1 MRQHFTAPLLLSI
14 ALSALVGCASP
25 TGNEKSA
32 SAQAGEPTDNGATRT
47 STDLKEA
54 PEQREMPI
62 PESSVLPLLKA
73 EFALRARD
81 FELGS
86 SLLTEQAML
95 LNDPA
100 LTRRALRLAEFI
112 SDEQR
117 AAALSLRLAELDPN
131 DGAAAAAAS
140 GWLARS
146 GQPLRA
152 LEYAEYAL
160 ALGVSVNVAGNLG
173 SFSQFDDNTQ
183 RAVAAAIESLSS
195 RWPNDD
201 EIAIAATLLA
211 RLKQDWQLAESL
223 ILPVLQRS
231 PGDVRSIMLWTQL
244 QIDQSVEDPLERL
257 VEAVTEYPENTELR
271 LQYARLLG
279 AEGDYSGA
287 QAQFAILL
295 ALDPDNPDMLTT
307 AALLD
312 FELERYDAA
321 LAKFLH
327 LIALE
332 ARLDEAFYYVGRIRA
347 AEDRYPE
354 AVEAFASV
362 RPSREFRDAKVRA
375 AQILIDTAFASDI
388 RHFFQA
394 QRRTYPSA
402 AEQLFLLEAES
413 LRDWEGESLA
423 AYDRGLSAFPQS
435 FSLLY
440 GRAMIHESEDS
451 LQAMEHDLRSIL
463 AQDPNHAAT
472 LNALGYSLTNRTQRY
487 EEAAV
492 LIERALALSP
502 GDPAIMD
509 SLGWVY
515 YKLGQ
520 YVQSESLLREAHAA
534 FPDPEVAAHLGE
546 VLWAQGREVEAKDVW
561 QDGLN
566 RVSDHPIILEAIDR
580 LGAALP

>member
-295 ALDPDNPDMLTT
+295 ELDPDNHDMLST

-440 GRAMIHESEDS
+440 GRAMIHESEGS

-487 EEAAV
+487 EEAAE

-566 RVSDHPIILEAIDR
+566 RVNDHPIILEAIDR

>member
-1 MRQHFTAPLLLSI
+1 MRTHFIALLLFSLV
-14 ALSALVGCASP
+14 LSSLVGCASP
-25 TGNEKSA
+25 AN
-32 SAQAGEPTDNGATRT
+32 NGTPAPSRAEESVATEVT
-47 STDLKEA
+47 QEANDLAKA
-54 PEQREMPI
+54 PEPPETPI
-62 PESSVLPLLKA
+62 PAASVLPLLTA

-81 FELGS
+81 FDLGS
-86 SLLTEQAML
+86 SLLTEQAMVL
-95 LNDPA
+95 SDPELA
-100 LTRRALRLAEFI
+100 RRALRLAEFV

-117 AAALSLRLAELDPN
+117 AAALSLRLAELDPD

-146 GQPLRA
+146 GQPLKALDYAAIA
-152 LEYAEYAL
+152 LER
-160 ALGVSVNVAGNLG
+160 GVSVNVAGNLG
-173 SFSQFDDNTQ
+173 SFSQFDEDTQ
-183 RAVAAAIESLSS
+183 LAIAAAIESLSS
-195 RWPNDD
+195 RWPDDD
-201 EIAIAATLLA
+201 EVAIAATLLA
-211 RLKQDWQLAESL
+211 RLQQDWPRAESL
-223 ILPVLQRS
+223 ILPVLRRS
-231 PGDVRSIMLWTQL
+231 PNDVRSIMLWTQL

-257 VEAVTEYPENTELR
+257 VDAIADYPENTELR

-287 QAQFAILL
+287 RAQFAILL
-295 ALDPDNPDMLTT
+295 ELEPNNPDMIST

-312 FELERYDAA
+312 FELELYDAA
-321 LAKFLH
+321 LAKFLQ

-332 ARLDEAFYYVGRIRA
+332 ARLDEAFYYVGRIQA
-347 AEDRYPE
+347 ADDRYSE
-354 AVEAFASV
+354 AIEAFGSV
-362 RPSREFRDAKVRA
+362 GPSREFRDAKVRA
-375 AQILIDTAFASDI
+375 AQVLIDTAFASDI
-388 RHFFQA
+388 RQFFDA
-394 QRRTYPSA
+394 QRRTYPSS

-413 LRDWEGESLA
+413 LRDWSGESLE
-423 AYDRGLSAFPQS
+423 AYDRGLAAFPQS

-440 GRAMIHESEDS
+440 GRAMIHESEGS
-451 LQAMEHDLRSIL
+451 LWAMEQDLRRIL

-534 FPDPEVAAHLGE
+534 LPDPEVAAHLGE

-561 QDGLN
+561 QEGLN

-580 LGAALP
+580 LGVALP

>member
-1 MRQHFTAPLLLSI
+1 VATEVTQEANDL
-14 ALSALVGCASP
+14 
-25 TGNEKSA
+25 EK
-32 SAQAGEPTDNGATRT
+32 
-47 STDLKEA
+47 A
-54 PEQREMPI
+54 PEPPETPI
-62 PESSVLPLLKA
+62 PAASVLPLLKA
-73 EFALRARD
+73 EFAPRARD
-81 FELGS
+81 FNLGS
-86 SLLTEQAML
+86 SLLTEQAMVL
-95 LNDPA
+95 SDPELA
-100 LTRRALRLAEFI
+100 RRALRLAEFV

-117 AAALSLRLAELDPN
+117 AAALSLRLAELDPD

-146 GQPLRA
+146 GQPLKALDYAAIA
-152 LEYAEYAL
+152 LER
-160 ALGVSVNVAGNLG
+160 GVSVNVAGNLG
-173 SFSQFDDNTQ
+173 SFSQFDEDTQ
-183 RAVAAAIESLSS
+183 LAIAAAVESLSS
-195 RWPNDD
+195 RWPDDD
-201 EIAIAATLLA
+201 EVAIAATLLA
-211 RLKQDWQLAESL
+211 RLQQDWPRAESL
-223 ILPVLQRS
+223 ILPVLRRS
-231 PGDVRSIMLWTQL
+231 PNDVRSIMLWTQL

-257 VEAVTEYPENTELR
+257 VDAIADYPENTELR

-287 QAQFAILL
+287 RAQFAILL
-295 ALDPDNPDMLTT
+295 ELEPNNPDMIST

-312 FELERYDAA
+312 FELELYDAA
-321 LAKFLH
+321 LAKFLQ

-332 ARLDEAFYYVGRIRA
+332 ARLDEAFYYVGRIQA
-347 AEDRYPE
+347 ADDRYSE
-354 AVEAFASV
+354 AIEAFGSV
-362 RPSREFRDAKVRA
+362 GPSREFRDAKVRA
-375 AQILIDTAFASDI
+375 AQVLIDTAFASDI
-388 RHFFQA
+388 RQFFDA

-413 LRDWEGESLA
+413 LRDWSGESLE
-423 AYDRGLSAFPQS
+423 AYDRGLAAFPQS

-440 GRAMIHESEDS
+440 GRAMIHESEGS
-451 LQAMEHDLRSIL
+451 LWAMEQDLRRIL

-534 FPDPEVAAHLGE
+534 LPDPEVAAHLGE

-561 QDGLN
+561 QEGLN

-580 LGAALP
+580 LGVALP

>member
-1 MRQHFTAPLLLSI
+1 MATEVTQEANDL
-14 ALSALVGCASP
+14 
-25 TGNEKSA
+25 EK
-32 SAQAGEPTDNGATRT
+32 
-47 STDLKEA
+47 A
-54 PEQREMPI
+54 PEPPETPI
-62 PESSVLPLLKA
+62 PAASVLPLLKA

-81 FELGS
+81 FDLGS
-86 SLLTEQAML
+86 SLLTEQAMVL
-95 LNDPA
+95 SDPELA
-100 LTRRALRLAEFI
+100 RRALRLAEFV

-117 AAALSLRLAELDPN
+117 AAALSLRLAELDPD

-146 GQPLRA
+146 GQPLKALDYAAIA
-152 LEYAEYAL
+152 LER
-160 ALGVSVNVAGNLG
+160 GVSVNVAGNLG
-173 SFSQFDDNTQ
+173 SFSQFDEDTQ
-183 RAVAAAIESLSS
+183 LAIAAAIESLSS
-195 RWPNDD
+195 RWPDDD
-201 EIAIAATLLA
+201 EVAIAATLLA
-211 RLKQDWQLAESL
+211 RLQQDWPRAESL
-223 ILPVLQRS
+223 ILPVLRRS
-231 PGDVRSIMLWTQL
+231 PNDVRSIMLWTQL

-257 VEAVTEYPENTELR
+257 VDAIADYPENTELR

-287 QAQFAILL
+287 RAQFAILL
-295 ALDPDNPDMLTT
+295 ELEPNNPDMIST

-312 FELERYDAA
+312 FELELYDAA
-321 LAKFLH
+321 LAKFLQ

-332 ARLDEAFYYVGRIRA
+332 ARLDEAFYYVGRIQA
-347 AEDRYPE
+347 ADDRYSE
-354 AVEAFASV
+354 AIEAFASV
-362 RPSREFRDAKVRA
+362 GPSREFRDAKVRA
-375 AQILIDTAFASDI
+375 AQVLIDTAFASDI
-388 RHFFQA
+388 RQFFDA
-394 QRRTYPSA
+394 QRRTYPSS

-413 LRDWEGESLA
+413 LRDWSGESLE
-423 AYDRGLSAFPQS
+423 AYDRGLAAFPQS

-440 GRAMIHESEDS
+440 GRAMIHESEGS
-451 LQAMEHDLRSIL
+451 LWAMEQDLRRIL

-561 QDGLN
+561 QEGLN

-580 LGAALP
+580 LGVALP

>member
-1 MRQHFTAPLLLSI
+1 MRTHFIALLLFSLV
-14 ALSALVGCASP
+14 LSSLVGCASP
-25 TGNEKSA
+25 ANNGTPAPSRAEESVATEVTQEANDLEK
-32 SAQAGEPTDNGATRT
+32 
-47 STDLKEA
+47 A
-54 PEQREMPI
+54 PEPPETPI
-62 PESSVLPLLKA
+62 PAASVLPLLTA

-81 FELGS
+81 FDLGS
-86 SLLTEQAML
+86 SLLTEQAMVL
-95 LNDPA
+95 SDPELA
-100 LTRRALRLAEFI
+100 RRALRLAEFV

-117 AAALSLRLAELDPN
+117 AAALSLRLAELDPD

-146 GQPLRA
+146 GQPLKALDYAAIA
-152 LEYAEYAL
+152 LER
-160 ALGVSVNVAGNLG
+160 GVSVNVAGNLG
-173 SFSQFDDNTQ
+173 PFSQFDEDTQ
-183 RAVAAAIESLSS
+183 LAIAAAIESLSS
-195 RWPNDD
+195 RWPDDD
-201 EIAIAATLLA
+201 EVAIAATLLA
-211 RLKQDWQLAESL
+211 RLQQDWPRAESL
-223 ILPVLQRS
+223 ILPVLRRS
-231 PGDVRSIMLWTQL
+231 PNDVRSIMLWTQL

-257 VEAVTEYPENTELR
+257 VDAIADYPENTELR

-287 QAQFAILL
+287 RAQFAILL
-295 ALDPDNPDMLTT
+295 ELEPNNPDMIST

-312 FELERYDAA
+312 FELELYDAA
-321 LAKFLH
+321 LAKFLQ

-332 ARLDEAFYYVGRIRA
+332 ARLDEAFYYVGRIQA
-347 AEDRYPE
+347 ADDRYSE
-354 AVEAFASV
+354 AIEAFASV
-362 RPSREFRDAKVRA
+362 GPSREFRDAKVRA
-375 AQILIDTAFASDI
+375 AQVLIDTAFASDI
-388 RHFFQA
+388 RQFFDA
-394 QRRTYPSA
+394 QRRTYPSS

-413 LRDWEGESLA
+413 LRDWSGESLE
-423 AYDRGLSAFPQS
+423 AYDRGLAAFPQS

-440 GRAMIHESEDS
+440 GRAMIHESEGS
-451 LQAMEHDLRSIL
+451 LWAMEQDLRRIL

-534 FPDPEVAAHLGE
+534 LPDPEVAAHLGE

-561 QDGLN
+561 QEGLN

-580 LGAALP
+580 LGVALP

>member
-25 TGNEKSA
+25 AGNEKSA

-54 PEQREMPI
+54 PEQREMSI

-86 SLLTEQAML
+86 SLLTEQAMV

>member
-1 MRQHFTAPLLLSI
+1 MRTHFIALLLFSLV
-14 ALSALVGCASP
+14 LSSLVGCASP
-25 TGNEKSA
+25 ANNGTPAPSRAEESVATEVTQEANDLEK
-32 SAQAGEPTDNGATRT
+32 
-47 STDLKEA
+47 A
-54 PEQREMPI
+54 PEPPETPI
-62 PESSVLPLLKA
+62 PAASVLPLLTA

-81 FELGS
+81 FDLGS
-86 SLLTEQAML
+86 SLLTEQAMVL
-95 LNDPA
+95 SDPELA
-100 LTRRALRLAEFI
+100 RRALRLAEFV

-117 AAALSLRLAELDPN
+117 AAALSLRLAELDPD

-146 GQPLRA
+146 GQPLKALDYAAIA
-152 LEYAEYAL
+152 LER
-160 ALGVSVNVAGNLG
+160 GVSVNVAGNLG
-173 SFSQFDDNTQ
+173 SFSQFDEDTQ
-183 RAVAAAIESLSS
+183 LAIAAAIESLSS
-195 RWPNDD
+195 RWPDDD
-201 EIAIAATLLA
+201 EVAIAATLLA
-211 RLKQDWQLAESL
+211 RLQQDWPRAESL
-223 ILPVLQRS
+223 ILPVLRRS
-231 PGDVRSIMLWTQL
+231 PNDVRSIMLWTQL

-257 VEAVTEYPENTELR
+257 VDAIADYPENTELR

-287 QAQFAILL
+287 RAQFAILL
-295 ALDPDNPDMLTT
+295 ELEPNNPGMIST

-312 FELERYDAA
+312 FELELYDAA
-321 LAKFLH
+321 LAKFLQ

-332 ARLDEAFYYVGRIRA
+332 ARLDEAFYYVGRIQA
-347 AEDRYPE
+347 ADDRYSE
-354 AVEAFASV
+354 AIEAFASV
-362 RPSREFRDAKVRA
+362 GPSREFRDAKLRA
-375 AQILIDTAFASDI
+375 AQVLIDTAFASDI
-388 RHFFQA
+388 RQFFDA
-394 QRRTYPSA
+394 QRRTYPSS

-413 LRDWEGESLA
+413 LRDWSGESLE
-423 AYDRGLSAFPQS
+423 AYDRGLAAFPQS

-440 GRAMIHESEDS
+440 GRAMIHESEGS
-451 LQAMEHDLRSIL
+451 LWAMEQDLRRIL

-534 FPDPEVAAHLGE
+534 LPDPEVAAHLGE

-561 QDGLN
+561 QEGLN

-580 LGAALP
+580 LGVALP

>member
-1 MRQHFTAPLLLSI
+1 LRQHFTAPLLLSI

-295 ALDPDNPDMLTT
+295 ALDPDNPDMLST

-487 EEAAV
+487 EEAAA

-520 YVQSESLLREAHAA
+520 YVQSESLLREAHDA

-546 VLWAQGREVEAKDVW
+546 VLWAQGREIEAKDVW
-561 QDGLN
+561 QDGLR
-566 RVSDHPIILEAIDR
+566 RVNDHPIILEAIDR
-580 LGAALP
+580 LGVALP

>member
-1 MRQHFTAPLLLSI
+1 VATEVTQEANDL
-14 ALSALVGCASP
+14 
-25 TGNEKSA
+25 EK
-32 SAQAGEPTDNGATRT
+32 
-47 STDLKEA
+47 A
-54 PEQREMPI
+54 PEPPETPI
-62 PESSVLPLLKA
+62 PAASVLPLLTA

-81 FELGS
+81 FDLGS
-86 SLLTEQAML
+86 SLLTEQAMVL
-95 LNDPA
+95 SDPELA
-100 LTRRALRLAEFI
+100 RRALRLAEFV

-117 AAALSLRLAELDPN
+117 AAALSLRLAELDPD

-146 GQPLRA
+146 GQPLKALDYAAIA
-152 LEYAEYAL
+152 LER
-160 ALGVSVNVAGNLG
+160 GVSVNVAGNLG
-173 SFSQFDDNTQ
+173 SFSQFDEDTQ
-183 RAVAAAIESLSS
+183 LAIAAAIESLSS
-195 RWPNDD
+195 RWPDDD
-201 EIAIAATLLA
+201 EVAIAATLLA
-211 RLKQDWQLAESL
+211 RLQQDWPRAESL
-223 ILPVLQRS
+223 ILPVLRRS
-231 PGDVRSIMLWTQL
+231 PNDVRSIMLWTQL

-257 VEAVTEYPENTELR
+257 VDAIADYPENTELR

-287 QAQFAILL
+287 RAQFAILL
-295 ALDPDNPDMLTT
+295 ELEPNNPDMIST

-312 FELERYDAA
+312 FELELYDAA
-321 LAKFLH
+321 LAKFLQ

-332 ARLDEAFYYVGRIRA
+332 ARLDEAFYYVGRIQA
-347 AEDRYPE
+347 ADDRYSE
-354 AVEAFASV
+354 AIEAFASV
-362 RPSREFRDAKVRA
+362 GPSREFRDAKLRA
-375 AQILIDTAFASDI
+375 AQVLIDTAFASDI
-388 RHFFQA
+388 RQFFDA
-394 QRRTYPSA
+394 QRRTYPSS

-413 LRDWEGESLA
+413 LRDWSGESLE
-423 AYDRGLSAFPQS
+423 AYDRGLAAFPQS

-440 GRAMIHESEDS
+440 GRAMIHESEGS
-451 LQAMEHDLRSIL
+451 LWAMEQDLRRIL

-534 FPDPEVAAHLGE
+534 LPDPEVAAHLGE

-561 QDGLN
+561 QEGLN

-580 LGAALP
+580 LGVALP

>member
-1 MRQHFTAPLLLSI
+1 VATEVTQEANDL
-14 ALSALVGCASP
+14 
-25 TGNEKSA
+25 EK
-32 SAQAGEPTDNGATRT
+32 
-47 STDLKEA
+47 A
-54 PEQREMPI
+54 PEPPETPI
-62 PESSVLPLLKA
+62 PAASVLPLLTA

-81 FELGS
+81 FDLGS
-86 SLLTEQAML
+86 SLLTEQAMVL
-95 LNDPA
+95 SDPELA
-100 LTRRALRLAEFI
+100 RRALRLAEFV

-117 AAALSLRLAELDPN
+117 AAALSLRLAELDPD

-146 GQPLRA
+146 GQPLKALDYAAIA
-152 LEYAEYAL
+152 LER
-160 ALGVSVNVAGNLG
+160 GVSVNVAGNLG
-173 SFSQFDDNTQ
+173 SFSQFDEDTQ
-183 RAVAAAIESLSS
+183 LAIAAAIESLSS
-195 RWPNDD
+195 RWPDDD
-201 EIAIAATLLA
+201 EVAIAATLLA
-211 RLKQDWQLAESL
+211 RLQQDWPRAESL
-223 ILPVLQRS
+223 ILPVLRRS
-231 PGDVRSIMLWTQL
+231 PNDVRSIMLWTQL

-257 VEAVTEYPENTELR
+257 VDAIADYPENTELR

-287 QAQFAILL
+287 RAQFAILL
-295 ALDPDNPDMLTT
+295 ELEPNNPDMIST

-312 FELERYDAA
+312 FELELYDAA
-321 LAKFLH
+321 LAKFLQ

-332 ARLDEAFYYVGRIRA
+332 ARLDEAFYYVGRIQA
-347 AEDRYPE
+347 ADDRYSE
-354 AVEAFASV
+354 AIEAFASV
-362 RPSREFRDAKVRA
+362 GPSREFRDAKLRA
-375 AQILIDTAFASDI
+375 AQVLIDTAFASDI
-388 RHFFQA
+388 RQFFDA
-394 QRRTYPSA
+394 QRRTYPSS

-413 LRDWEGESLA
+413 LRDWSGESLE
-423 AYDRGLSAFPQS
+423 AYDRGLASFPQS

-440 GRAMIHESEDS
+440 GRAMIHESEGS
-451 LQAMEHDLRSIL
+451 LWAMEQDLRRIL

-534 FPDPEVAAHLGE
+534 LPDPEVAAHLGE

-561 QDGLN
+561 QEGLN

-580 LGAALP
+580 LGVALP

>member
-1 MRQHFTAPLLLSI
+1 MRTNFIALLLFSLV
-14 ALSALVGCASP
+14 LSSLVGCASP
-25 TGNEKSA
+25 ANNGTPAPSRAEESVATEVTQEANDLEK
-32 SAQAGEPTDNGATRT
+32 
-47 STDLKEA
+47 A
-54 PEQREMPI
+54 PEPPETPI
-62 PESSVLPLLKA
+62 PAASVLPLLTA

-81 FELGS
+81 FDLGS
-86 SLLTEQAML
+86 SLLTEQAMVL
-95 LNDPA
+95 SDPELA
-100 LTRRALRLAEFI
+100 RRALRLAEFV

-117 AAALSLRLAELDPN
+117 AAALSLRLAELDPD

-146 GQPLRA
+146 GQPLKALDYAAIA
-152 LEYAEYAL
+152 LER
-160 ALGVSVNVAGNLG
+160 GVSVNVAGNLG
-173 SFSQFDDNTQ
+173 SFSQFDEDTQ
-183 RAVAAAIESLSS
+183 LAIAAAIESLSS
-195 RWPNDD
+195 RWPGDD
-201 EIAIAATLLA
+201 EVAIAATLLA
-211 RLKQDWQLAESL
+211 RLQQDWPRAESL
-223 ILPVLQRS
+223 ILPVLRRS
-231 PGDVRSIMLWTQL
+231 PNDVRSIMLWTQL

-257 VEAVTEYPENTELR
+257 VDAIADYPENTELR

-287 QAQFAILL
+287 RAQFAILL
-295 ALDPDNPDMLTT
+295 ELEPNNPDMIST

-312 FELERYDAA
+312 FELELYDAA
-321 LAKFLH
+321 LAKFLQ

-332 ARLDEAFYYVGRIRA
+332 ARLDEAFYYVGRIQA
-347 AEDRYPE
+347 ADDRYSE
-354 AVEAFASV
+354 AIEAFGSV
-362 RPSREFRDAKVRA
+362 GPSREFRDAKVRA
-375 AQILIDTAFASDI
+375 AQVLIDTAFASDI
-388 RHFFQA
+388 RQFFDA
-394 QRRTYPSA
+394 QRRTYPSS

-413 LRDWEGESLA
+413 LRDWSGESLE
-423 AYDRGLSAFPQS
+423 AYDRGLAAFPQS

-440 GRAMIHESEDS
+440 GRAMIHESEGS
-451 LQAMEHDLRSIL
+451 LWAMEQDLRRIL

-534 FPDPEVAAHLGE
+534 LPDPEVAAHLGE

-561 QDGLN
+561 QEGLN

-580 LGAALP
+580 LGVALP

>member
-1 MRQHFTAPLLLSI
+1 LRQHFTAPLLLSI

-86 SLLTEQAML
+86 SLLTEQAMV

-211 RLKQDWQLAESL
+211 RLKQSWQLAESL

-295 ALDPDNPDMLTT
+295 ALDPDNPDMLST

-354 AVEAFASV
+354 AIEAFASV

-440 GRAMIHESEDS
+440 GRAMIYESEGS

>member
-1 MRQHFTAPLLLSI
+1 MRRHFTAPLLLFI
-14 ALSALVGCASP
+14 VLSALVGCVSSAGSEKAS
-25 TGNEKSA
+25 
-32 SAQAGEPTDNGATRT
+32 SAQAGEPDADAGTRT
-47 STDLKEA
+47 SSDLEEA
-54 PEQREMPI
+54 PEQLETPI
-62 PESSVLPLLKA
+62 PEASVLPLLKA

-86 SLLTEQAML
+86 SLLTEQAMA

-117 AAALSLRLAELDPN
+117 AAVLALRLAELDPD

-146 GQPLRA
+146 GQPLKA
-152 LEYAEYAL
+152 LQYAESAL

-173 SFSQFDDNTQ
+173 SFSQLDDNTQ
-183 RAVAAAIESLSS
+183 RAVAAAIESLSA

-201 EIAIAATLLA
+201 EVAIAATLLA
-211 RLKQDWQLAESL
+211 RLQQEWPLAESL
-223 ILPVLQRS
+223 ILPVMQRS

-244 QIDQSVEDPLERL
+244 QIDQSAENPLERL
-257 VEAVTEYPENTELR
+257 AEAVTDYPENTELR
-271 LQYARLLG
+271 VQYARLLG
-279 AEGDYSGA
+279 AEGNYSGA

-295 ALDPDNPDMLTT
+295 ALDPDNPDMLST

-312 FELERYDAA
+312 FELEHYDAA
-321 LAKFLH
+321 LAKFFH

-354 AVEAFASV
+354 AIDAFASV
-362 RPSREFRDAKVRA
+362 GPSREFRDAKARA
-375 AQILIDTAFASDI
+375 AQVLIDTAFASDI
-388 RHFFQA
+388 RQFFRE

-423 AYDRGLSAFPQS
+423 AYDRGLNAFPQS

-440 GRAMIHESEDS
+440 GRAMIHESEGA
-451 LQAMEHDLRSIL
+451 LQAMENDLRSIL

-492 LIERALALSP
+492 LIERALSLSP

-580 LGAALP
+580 LGVALP

>member
-1 MRQHFTAPLLLSI
+1 MRTHFIALLLFSLV
-14 ALSALVGCASP
+14 LSSLVGCASP
-25 TGNEKSA
+25 ANNGTPAPSRAEESVATEVTQEANDLEK
-32 SAQAGEPTDNGATRT
+32 
-47 STDLKEA
+47 A
-54 PEQREMPI
+54 PEPPETPI
-62 PESSVLPLLKA
+62 PAASVLPLLTA

-81 FELGS
+81 FDLGS
-86 SLLTEQAML
+86 SLLTEQAMVL
-95 LNDPA
+95 SDPELA
-100 LTRRALRLAEFI
+100 RRALRLAEFV

-117 AAALSLRLAELDPN
+117 AAALSLRLAELDPD

-146 GQPLRA
+146 GQPLKALDYAAIA
-152 LEYAEYAL
+152 LER
-160 ALGVSVNVAGNLG
+160 GVSVNVAGNLG
-173 SFSQFDDNTQ
+173 SFSQFDEDTQ
-183 RAVAAAIESLSS
+183 LAIAAAIESLSS
-195 RWPNDD
+195 RWPDDD
-201 EIAIAATLLA
+201 EVAIAATLLA
-211 RLKQDWQLAESL
+211 RLQQDWPRAESL
-223 ILPVLQRS
+223 ILPVLRRS
-231 PGDVRSIMLWTQL
+231 PNDVRSIMLWTQL

-257 VEAVTEYPENTELR
+257 VDAIADYPENTELR

-287 QAQFAILL
+287 RAQFAILL
-295 ALDPDNPDMLTT
+295 ELEPNNPDMIST

-312 FELERYDAA
+312 FELELYDAA
-321 LAKFLH
+321 LAKFLQ

-332 ARLDEAFYYVGRIRA
+332 ARLDEAFYYVGRIQA
-347 AEDRYPE
+347 ADDRYSE
-354 AVEAFASV
+354 AIEAFASV
-362 RPSREFRDAKVRA
+362 GPSREFRDAKVRA
-375 AQILIDTAFASDI
+375 AQVLIDTAFASDI
-388 RHFFQA
+388 RQFFDA
-394 QRRTYPSA
+394 QRRTYPSS

-413 LRDWEGESLA
+413 LRDWSGESLE
-423 AYDRGLSAFPQS
+423 AYDRGLAAFPQS

-440 GRAMIHESEDS
+440 GRAMIHESEGS
-451 LQAMEHDLRSIL
+451 LWAMEQDLRRIL

-561 QDGLN
+561 QEGLN

-580 LGAALP
+580 LGVALP

>member
-1 MRQHFTAPLLLSI
+1 MRTHFIALLLFSLV
-14 ALSALVGCASP
+14 LSSLVGCASP
-25 TGNEKSA
+25 ANNGTPAPSRAEESVATEVTQEANDLEK
-32 SAQAGEPTDNGATRT
+32 
-47 STDLKEA
+47 A
-54 PEQREMPI
+54 PEPPETPI
-62 PESSVLPLLKA
+62 PAASVLPLLTA

-81 FELGS
+81 FDLGS
-86 SLLTEQAML
+86 SLLTEQAMVL
-95 LNDPA
+95 SDPELA
-100 LTRRALRLAEFI
+100 RRALRLAEFV

-117 AAALSLRLAELDPN
+117 AAALSLRLAELDPD

-146 GQPLRA
+146 GQPLKALDYAAIA
-152 LEYAEYAL
+152 LER
-160 ALGVSVNVAGNLG
+160 GVSVNVAGNLG
-173 SFSQFDDNTQ
+173 SFSQFDEDTQ
-183 RAVAAAIESLSS
+183 LAIAAAIESLSS
-195 RWPNDD
+195 RWPDDD
-201 EIAIAATLLA
+201 EVAIAATLLA
-211 RLKQDWQLAESL
+211 RLQQDWPRAESL
-223 ILPVLQRS
+223 ILPVLRRS
-231 PGDVRSIMLWTQL
+231 PNDVRSIMLWTQL

-257 VEAVTEYPENTELR
+257 VDAIADYPENTELR

-287 QAQFAILL
+287 RAQFAILL
-295 ALDPDNPDMLTT
+295 ELEPNNPGMIST

-312 FELERYDAA
+312 FELELYDAA
-321 LAKFLH
+321 LAKFLQ

-332 ARLDEAFYYVGRIRA
+332 ARLDEAFYYVGRIQA
-347 AEDRYPE
+347 ADDRYSE
-354 AVEAFASV
+354 AIEAFASV
-362 RPSREFRDAKVRA
+362 GPSREFRDAKLRA
-375 AQILIDTAFASDI
+375 AQVLIDTAFASDI
-388 RHFFQA
+388 RQFFDA
-394 QRRTYPSA
+394 QRRTYPSS

-413 LRDWEGESLA
+413 LRDWSGESLE
-423 AYDRGLSAFPQS
+423 AYDRGLAAFPQS

-440 GRAMIHESEDS
+440 GRAMIHESEGS
-451 LQAMEHDLRSIL
+451 LWAMEQDLRRIL

-534 FPDPEVAAHLGE
+534 LPDPEVTAHLGE

-561 QDGLN
+561 QEGLN

-580 LGAALP
+580 LGVALP

>member
-62 PESSVLPLLKA
+62 PDSSVLPLLKA

-86 SLLTEQAML
+86 SLLTEQAMV

-131 DGAAAAAAS
+131 DGAAAATAS

-183 RAVAAAIESLSS
+183 RAVAAAVESLSS

-295 ALDPDNPDMLTT
+295 ALDPDNPDMLST

-388 RHFFQA
+388 RHFFQV

-440 GRAMIHESEDS
+440 GRAMIHESEGS

>member
-1 MRQHFTAPLLLSI
+1 MRTHFIALLLFSLV
-14 ALSALVGCASP
+14 LSSLVGCASP
-25 TGNEKSA
+25 ANNGTPAPSRAEESVATEVTQEANDLEK
-32 SAQAGEPTDNGATRT
+32 
-47 STDLKEA
+47 A
-54 PEQREMPI
+54 PEPPETPI
-62 PESSVLPLLKA
+62 PAASVLPLLTA

-81 FELGS
+81 FDLGS
-86 SLLTEQAML
+86 SLLTEQAMVL
-95 LNDPA
+95 SDPELA
-100 LTRRALRLAEFI
+100 RRALRLAEFV

-117 AAALSLRLAELDPN
+117 AAALSLRLAELDPD

-146 GQPLRA
+146 GQPLKALDYAAIA
-152 LEYAEYAL
+152 LER
-160 ALGVSVNVAGNLG
+160 GVSVNVAGNLG
-173 SFSQFDDNTQ
+173 SFSQFDEDTQ
-183 RAVAAAIESLSS
+183 LAIAAAIESLSS
-195 RWPNDD
+195 RWPDDD
-201 EIAIAATLLA
+201 EVAIAATLLA
-211 RLKQDWQLAESL
+211 RLQQDWPRAESL
-223 ILPVLQRS
+223 ILPVLRRS
-231 PGDVRSIMLWTQL
+231 PNDVRSIMLWTQL

-257 VEAVTEYPENTELR
+257 VDAIADYPENTELR

-287 QAQFAILL
+287 RAQFAILL
-295 ALDPDNPDMLTT
+295 ELEPNNPDMIST

-312 FELERYDAA
+312 FELELYDAA
-321 LAKFLH
+321 LAKFLQ

-332 ARLDEAFYYVGRIRA
+332 ARLDEAFYYVGRIQA
-347 AEDRYPE
+347 ADDHYSE
-354 AVEAFASV
+354 AIEAFASV
-362 RPSREFRDAKVRA
+362 GPSREFRDAKLRA
-375 AQILIDTAFASDI
+375 AQVLIDTAFASDI
-388 RHFFQA
+388 RQFFDA
-394 QRRTYPSA
+394 QRRTYPSS

-413 LRDWEGESLA
+413 LRDWSGESLE
-423 AYDRGLSAFPQS
+423 AYDRGLAAFPQS

-440 GRAMIHESEDS
+440 GRAMIHESEGS
-451 LQAMEHDLRSIL
+451 LWAMEQDLRRIL

-534 FPDPEVAAHLGE
+534 LPDPEVAAHLGE

-561 QDGLN
+561 QEGLN

-580 LGAALP
+580 LGVALP

>member
-1 MRQHFTAPLLLSI
+1 MRTHFIALLLFSLV
-14 ALSALVGCASP
+14 LSSLVGCASP
-25 TGNEKSA
+25 ANNGTPAPSRAEESVATEVTQEANDLEK
-32 SAQAGEPTDNGATRT
+32 
-47 STDLKEA
+47 A
-54 PEQREMPI
+54 PEPPETPI
-62 PESSVLPLLKA
+62 PAASVLPLLTA

-81 FELGS
+81 FDLGS
-86 SLLTEQAML
+86 SLLTEQAMVL
-95 LNDPA
+95 SDPELA
-100 LTRRALRLAEFI
+100 RRALRLAEFV

-117 AAALSLRLAELDPN
+117 AAALSLRLAELDPD

-146 GQPLRA
+146 GQPLQALDYAAIA
-152 LEYAEYAL
+152 LER
-160 ALGVSVNVAGNLG
+160 GVSVNVAGNLG
-173 SFSQFDDNTQ
+173 SFSQFDEDTQ
-183 RAVAAAIESLSS
+183 LAIAAAIESLSS
-195 RWPNDD
+195 RWPDDD
-201 EIAIAATLLA
+201 EVAIAATLLA
-211 RLKQDWQLAESL
+211 RLQQDWPRAESL
-223 ILPVLQRS
+223 ILPVLRRS
-231 PGDVRSIMLWTQL
+231 PNDVRSIMLWTQL

-257 VEAVTEYPENTELR
+257 VDAIADYPENTELR

-287 QAQFAILL
+287 RAQFAILL
-295 ALDPDNPDMLTT
+295 ELEPNNPDMIST

-312 FELERYDAA
+312 FELELYDAA
-321 LAKFLH
+321 LAKFLQ

-332 ARLDEAFYYVGRIRA
+332 ARLDEAFYYVGRIQA
-347 AEDRYPE
+347 ADDRYSE
-354 AVEAFASV
+354 AIEAFASV
-362 RPSREFRDAKVRA
+362 GPSREFRDAKVRA
-375 AQILIDTAFASDI
+375 AQVLIDTAFASDI
-388 RHFFQA
+388 RQFFDA

-413 LRDWEGESLA
+413 LRDWSGESLE
-423 AYDRGLSAFPQS
+423 AYDRGLGAFPQS

-440 GRAMIHESEDS
+440 GRAMIHESEGS
-451 LQAMEHDLRSIL
+451 LWAMEQDLRRIL

-561 QDGLN
+561 QEGLN

-580 LGAALP
+580 LGVALP

>member
-1 MRQHFTAPLLLSI
+1 MRRHFTAPLLLFI
-14 ALSALVGCASP
+14 VLSALVGCVSSAGSEKAS
-25 TGNEKSA
+25 
-32 SAQAGEPTDNGATRT
+32 SAQAGEPDADAGTRT
-47 STDLKEA
+47 SSDLEEA
-54 PEQREMPI
+54 PEQLETPI
-62 PESSVLPLLKA
+62 PEASVLPLLKA
-73 EFALRARD
+73 EFALRARN

-86 SLLTEQAML
+86 SLLTEQAMA

-117 AAALSLRLAELDPN
+117 AAALALRLAELDPD

-146 GQPLRA
+146 GQPLKA
-152 LEYAEYAL
+152 LQYAESAL

-173 SFSQFDDNTQ
+173 SFSQLDDNTQ
-183 RAVAAAIESLSS
+183 RAVAAAIESLSA

-201 EIAIAATLLA
+201 EVAIAATLLA
-211 RLKQDWQLAESL
+211 RLQQEWPLAESL

-231 PGDVRSIMLWTQL
+231 SGDVRSIMLWTQL
-244 QIDQSVEDPLERL
+244 QIDQSAENPLERL
-257 VEAVTEYPENTELR
+257 AEAVTDYPENTELR
-271 LQYARLLG
+271 VQYARLLG
-279 AEGDYSGA
+279 AEGNYSGA

-295 ALDPDNPDMLTT
+295 ALDPDNPDMLST

-312 FELERYDAA
+312 FELEHYDAA
-321 LAKFLH
+321 LAKFFH

-354 AVEAFASV
+354 AIDAFASV
-362 RPSREFRDAKVRA
+362 GPSREFRDAKARA
-375 AQILIDTAFASDI
+375 AQVLIDTAFASDI
-388 RHFFQA
+388 RQFFRE

-423 AYDRGLSAFPQS
+423 AYDRGLNAFPQS

-440 GRAMIHESEDS
+440 GRAMIHESEGA
-451 LQAMEHDLRSIL
+451 LQAMENDLRSIL

-492 LIERALALSP
+492 LIERALSLSP

-580 LGAALP
+580 LGVALP